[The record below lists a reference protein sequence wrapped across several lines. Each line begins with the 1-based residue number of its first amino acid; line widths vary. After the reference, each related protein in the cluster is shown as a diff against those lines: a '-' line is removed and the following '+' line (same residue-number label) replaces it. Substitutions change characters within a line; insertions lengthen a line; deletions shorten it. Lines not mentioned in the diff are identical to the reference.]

1 MPCSGRPMP
10 LCRVVGRHFAT
21 SPARTRAKG
30 VAASFATPPC
40 LSYPSGHPQPAAE
53 HENLGMGSCG
63 RGGTRCVAAS
73 LWCVPY
79 ERSLRNIAPSL
90 MSSPTTPIP
99 SISTGSSRR
108 TRWRQDGRHALALF
122 DAELPATDR
131 GTLSEPPNLTMSAR
145 TTPLGSAR
153 WALRNMRSG
162 GERRLEAVTP
172 QNVGPVLVPGAS
184 LLRRCRDKPN
194 PSLLLW
200 LICPRLRI

>member
-1 MPCSGRPMP
+1 MGAANPFTAIFSCVCRALVG
-10 LCRVVGRHFAT
+10 LCRYAGWFAHSRLPGLVRGQKGWPHPLLRHPAFHTRPVTRSLPQNTKT
-21 SPARTRAKG
+21 SVWVAAGG
-30 VAASFATPPC
+30 VAPDAS
-40 LSYPSGHPQPAAE
+40 
-53 HENLGMGSCG
+53 
-63 RGGTRCVAAS
+63 AAS

-162 GERRLEAVTP
+162 GERRLEAVTAP
-172 QNVGPVLVPGAS
+172 ECWAS
-184 LLRRCRDKPN
+184 FGSRCFP
-194 PSLLLW
+194 PSAL
-200 LICPRLRI
+200 P